1 MYGLIKKV
9 LSLCMN
15 SVTGKKRKHLRKE
28 LDRRLDAFDYPIGW
42 VPFTFPMLRT
52 VNSNHS
58 MELFRKA
65 GTICVHIFRGLHFLE
80 RSCISSGYIFSCL
93 WYIYIY
99 IYPNRLYHVGII
111 PDELLKLLDQIMKVV
126 WLLYGPDTGPD
137 DLEEIQQEVRLH
149 ALIHILVYL
158 YSDLTY
164 IIRVCPYV

>member
-1 MYGLIKKV
+1 MHLI
-9 LSLCMN
+9 
-15 SVTGKKRKHLRKE
+15 T
-28 LDRRLDAFDYPIGW
+28 RLDGSLSRFLCYGPSIRITAWSF
-42 VPFTFPMLRT
+42 FAKRERFASTFFEVSIFL
-52 VNSNHS
+52 N
-58 MELFRKA
+58 
-65 GTICVHIFRGLHFLE
+65 VHALVLVIYSLA
-80 RSCISSGYIFSCL
+80 CDI
-93 WYIYIY
+93 YIYIY